1 MRRRFASMAAAGA
14 TKCATRRVLLATG
27 SAVATALPVPRPA
40 HALVITELGAPGAP
54 EGDFGGTGGTGGAVT
69 PAVLV
74 AGQVRVMR

>member
-1 MRRRFASMAAAGA
+1 
-14 TKCATRRVLLATG
+14 
-27 SAVATALPVPRPA
+27 VPRPA